1 MKNTNHSNI
10 KSLANAHGNNYSCCV
25 GVDSLSDLLSLTRI
39 LTLTFP
45 CKGLVWQN
53 STRVCKIQTSCI
65 HCYIQNCLL
74 TANVQK

>member
-39 LTLTFP
+39 LTLTCFHA
-45 CKGLVWQN
+45 KVWFGRIQHAYAKYRQAAF
-53 STRVCKIQTSCI
+53 TATYKVVC
-65 HCYIQNCLL
+65 
-74 TANVQK
+74 